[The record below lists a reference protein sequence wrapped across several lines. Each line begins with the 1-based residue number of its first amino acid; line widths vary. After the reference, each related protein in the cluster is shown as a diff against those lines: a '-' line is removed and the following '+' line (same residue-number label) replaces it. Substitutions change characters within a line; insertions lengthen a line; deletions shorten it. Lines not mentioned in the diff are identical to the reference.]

1 MHISAFKTTK
11 RDECEGSL
19 IGDSIPTNY
28 FSELPSRTEG
38 IVEGLI
44 LTPDHIP
51 LLEAGSS

>member
-38 IVEGLI
+38 IVVGLI
-44 LTPDHIP
+44 LTADNIP